1 MFCIVFK
8 KNLFS
13 YHGFKLHGEWS
24 STIWW
29 AGGAVMSAPF
39 LCQVGQCLGV
49 DGFIEEREAGGAEEA
64 VALSILF
71 SHEHVVQA
79 CMGKSQRGQ

>member
-1 MFCIVFK
+1 
-8 KNLFS
+8 
-13 YHGFKLHGEWS
+13 
-24 STIWW
+24 
-29 AGGAVMSAPF
+29 MSASF

-49 DGFIEEREAGGAEEA
+49 DGFIEECEAGGAKQA

-79 CMGKSQRGQ
+79 WGEVRGVIQVIRPSRLKQHLYQRYINMCVCCFHRDLYREL

>member
-1 MFCIVFK
+1 
-8 KNLFS
+8 
-13 YHGFKLHGEWS
+13 
-24 STIWW
+24 
-29 AGGAVMSAPF
+29 MSAPF